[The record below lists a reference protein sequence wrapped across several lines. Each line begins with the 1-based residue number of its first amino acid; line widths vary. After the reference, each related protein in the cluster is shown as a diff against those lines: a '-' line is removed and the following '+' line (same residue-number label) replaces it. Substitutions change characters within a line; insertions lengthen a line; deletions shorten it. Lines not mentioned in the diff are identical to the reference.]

1 MLSFTIGRST
11 ISVFLDGEFF
21 TIDDSHANYSPL
33 LDELRKPS
41 EERDLNSIRDFVTI
55 RNMIEAMSFGRV
67 SIDDA
72 AVYFEGNQVNNYM
85 TQRMLEIIQQGLDI
99 EPWARFMDNVFDNP
113 AAYARD
119 ELYEWMEKA
128 NMPLTPDG
136 CFLAFKKVRGNYMD
150 CHTGRFDNSPGNILE
165 MSRESCDTNRHNHC
179 SSGFHFCSVGYLGSF
194 GGQRVVVVK
203 INPRDVTSIP
213 SDYQFTKGRTCRY
226 EVVAEL
232 TQENAAHHGVWR
244 KGIVNLED
252 PAEFPA
258 DVLAKIKL
266 PSPALNEP
274 VTIIAE
280 SDPSTREQ
288 WEAWDL
294 DGTNAAVTSGAITAT
309 ASAEYLAAAKL
320 RYDAIFDTHGELL
333 SPTEYT
339 NVADVIASEP
349 VIGSIPGV
357 SIVAGKTEDGAST
370 VSVQSDED
378 YIAEVSGGDPT
389 LAADIRATLEQEA
402 MDAADEAA
410 DDAEAE
416 VTFTTSD
423 GREFGADVIKAA
435 LAEASIRGAARN
447 LGIQDSTLRGWKKK
461 LGL

>member
-21 TIDDSHANYSPL
+21 TIDDSHANYEPL
-33 LDELRKPS
+33 LGELRKPS
-41 EERDLNSIRDFVTI
+41 EERDLSAIKDFVTI

-67 SIDDA
+67 QIDDA
-72 AVYFEGNQVNNYM
+72 AIYFEGSAVNNYM
-85 TQRMLEIIQQGLDI
+85 TQRMLEIIQQGLNI
-99 EPWARFMDNVFDNP
+99 EPWALFMDNVFDNP

-136 CFLAFKKVRGNYMD
+136 CFLAFKKVRSDYTD

-165 MSRESCDTNRHNHC
+165 MDRAGCDTNRHNHC
-179 SSGFHFCSVGYLGSF
+179 SSGFHFCSVGYLRSF

-213 SDYQFTKGRTCRY
+213 SDYQYTKGRTCRY

-244 KGIVNLED
+244 KGVVNLED

-274 VTIIAE
+274 VTIQAE
-280 SDPSTREQ
+280 SDPEDEIDEALEDMLHEEQ
-288 WEAWDL
+288 EAE
-294 DGTNAAVTSGAITAT
+294 A
-309 ASAEYLAAAKL
+309 LAALDDLPA
-320 RYDAIFDTHGELL
+320 
-333 SPTEYT
+333 
-339 NVADVIASEP
+339 EP

-357 SIVAGKTEDGAST
+357 TIVAGKAEDGSSK
-370 VSVQSDED
+370 VSAVK
-378 YIAEVSGGDPT
+378 
-389 LAADIRATLEQEA
+389 
-402 MDAADEAA
+402 
-410 DDAEAE
+410 DAED